1 MSATPAAAR
10 KSVELFNR
18 MATIGVNDVEEA
30 VQCVFQLRTLARQGK
45 LDFLGRVALA
55 EALLIA
61 GHRDEA
67 VEQVEAAFHTADLT
81 DYEGMDRLSMA
92 LAHVGMRDRAL
103 SINKQLARSQGFA
116 ATSHILVNATFLA
129 LWAGDIEYLEELA
142 GLQEA
147 SGAEGPAGEYLRA
160 IEGRGLRA
168 HLSTHQRV
176 VIECAKDAMVY
187 GTSNMALDEV
197 GAPMIFNTVL
207 IDGRRASRREIE
219 DRIASALEGY
229 YSSAGDEGA
238 DIDAIATI
246 VSEAPRQLGLEPT
259 KDTGRAA

>member
-1 MSATPAAAR
+1 MPATPAAAR

-18 MATIGVNDVEEA
+18 MAEIGVNDVEEA

-67 VEQVEAAFHTADLT
+67 VEQVEAAFHTVDFT
-81 DYEGMDRLSMA
+81 DHEGMDRLSMA

-103 SINKQLARSQGFA
+103 SINKQLARSPGVA
-116 ATSHILVNATFLA
+116 ANHDAMANATVLA
-129 LWAGDIEYLEELA
+129 LWAGDVEYLEELA
-142 GLQEA
+142 GLQQAAGTE
-147 SGAEGPAGEYLRA
+147 SPAAGCLSLIDR
-160 IEGRGLRA
+160 RGLRA
-168 HLSTHQRV
+168 HLSTHQRI
-176 VIECAKDAMVY
+176 VIECVKDVMVHSA
-187 GTSNMALDEV
+187 SNMAFDEV

-207 IDGRRASRREIE
+207 IDGLRASRREIE
-219 DRIASALEGY
+219 DRISSALEGY

-246 VSEAPRQLGLEPT
+246 VSEAPRQMGLEPT
-259 KDTGRAA
+259 RDTGRAA